1 MNDHRM
7 TPENIPHLVEELN
20 SLVGANADM
29 IGNALAALH
38 AEVLKDH
45 GCAFASNLIVQI
57 SANVFASVLT
67 FLVAHTHGVEGPN
80 KASEKIRTEL
90 GEKLTEFIG
99 DAMKQYGTRDGATI
113 FTIEIGKKVKQEPS

>member
-1 MNDHRM
+1 MDDHRM
-7 TPENIPHLVEELN
+7 TPENIPQLVEELN
-20 SLVGANADM
+20 SLTTANADM

-45 GCAFASNLIVQI
+45 GCAFASNLLVQI

-67 FLVAHTHGVEGPN
+67 FLVAHRHNGGGPN
-80 KASEKIRTEL
+80 EVGEKIRAEI

-99 DAMKQYGTRDGATI
+99 EAMKEYGTRDGATI
-113 FTIEIGKKVKQEPS
+113 FSVEIGKRPKKEPS